1 MWFMAFV
8 MRNGWIML
16 VPVFLVAQGL
26 LVHWAASEE
35 RPPAAPDLS
44 RFPLQVSNWKLLNED
59 SVEADVAAQL
69 QADCLLSRTYV
80 HMPEGRTAS
89 LFVAWFQSQRGGA
102 SQPHSP
108 KVCLPGSGWTPE
120 ATGEIALD
128 TAAGPITVN
137 RYIVSKGGQH
147 AVVLYWYQTPHRVI
161 AGEWAAKLWVVFDA
175 LRERR
180 TDTALVRVVVWA
192 SGRQDQEAVAVARS
206 FARPL
211 YPLLR
216 EKLPQ

>member
-1 MWFMAFV
+1 MRYMAFV
-8 MRNGWIML
+8 MHNGRTVL
-16 VPVFLVAQGL
+16 VSVFLVAQGL
-26 LVHWAASEE
+26 LVHWAARGE

-44 RFPLQVSNWKLLNED
+44 RFPAQFNGWMQLNED
-59 SVEADVAAQL
+59 PVAADVAAQL
-69 QADCLLSRTYV
+69 RADRLLSRTYV

-102 SQPHSP
+102 GQPHSP

-120 ATGEIALD
+120 ATGETALD
-128 TAAGPITVN
+128 TSAGPIIIN
-137 RYIVSKGGQH
+137 RYIVSKGGQP

-192 SGRQDQEAVAVARS
+192 NGGQVREATAVAGGFARS
-206 FARPL
+206 L

-216 EKLPQ
+216 ERLPQ